1 MTFDVSGDAYD
12 RFMGGYARE
21 LAPVFADYGGARS
34 GNVLDVGCG
43 SGS

>member
-1 MTFDVSGDAYD
+1 
-12 RFMGGYARE
+12 MGGYARE